1 MPDQT
6 ETIPEVTKPAA
17 PRGRP
22 KKGVE
27 ITVIGENV
35 EPITVTRLE
44 DGRYH
49 ISVPK
54 GKVRRQ
60 IEGIGQR
67 ENWQFLYD
75 VSENG
80 ANTHL
85 RAGLFTKLRVV
96 EVRKSMESDG
106 TEVTKIKP
114 LGVVEL

>member
-22 KKGVE
+22 RK
-27 ITVIGENV
+27 NV
-35 EPITVTRLE
+35 EPDTDEQAEPMVVTRLE
-44 DGRYH
+44 DGRFR
-49 ISVPK
+49 IFVPK

-60 IEGIGQR
+60 IEGFGQR

-80 ANTHL
+80 VNTNI
-85 RAGLFTKLRVV
+85 RSGLYTKLRVV
-96 EVRKSMESDG
+96 EVRKSTEPDG

>member
-22 KKGVE
+22 RKNVE
-27 ITVIGENV
+27 PDTDEQA

-96 EVRKSMESDG
+96 EVRKSTESDG